1 MVETLE
7 KADVRELTLA
17 PKSPLLYSQQLKAVQ
32 PFHTGLGDSWLQCG
46 SPTPQ
51 TVVLQVAGSWR

>member
-32 PFHTGLGDSWLQCG
+32 PFHTGLGDSWLQCEPHTADRG
-46 SPTPQ
+46 TAS
-51 TVVLQVAGSWR
+51 RR